1 MLFMKHYFFGPTVLL
16 KSKWTV
22 LTPNSILDTWN
33 YQELRIK
40 NGGSRLEYGELRIEM
55 LKVLFEVLNYSFEE
69 TI

>member
-1 MLFMKHYFFGPTVLL
+1 MLFMKHYFFGPIVLL

-22 LTPNSILDTWN
+22 LTPNLILDTWN
-33 YQELRIK
+33 YQE
-40 NGGSRLEYGELRIEM
+40 SRLEYGELRIEM

>member
-1 MLFMKHYFFGPTVLL
+1 MKHYFFGPIVLL

-22 LTPNSILDTWN
+22 LTPNLILDTWN
-33 YQELRIK
+33 YQESRIK
-40 NGGSRLEYGELRIEM
+40 NKRLEYGELRIEM